1 MRDLSCRCKELPSCF
16 PAAEHEV
23 QCRLK
28 AGSSR
33 GFEMHVNRKRDQ
45 YVWGG
50 FQAGDEVS
58 SWKYTV
64 GIVSFPTGYLDR
76 DIHGLAII

>member
-1 MRDLSCRCKELPSCF
+1 MRDLNCRCKELPSCF
-16 PAAEHEV
+16 PVVEHEM

-33 GFEMHVNRKRDQ
+33 GFEVHVNRKRDIHI
-45 YVWGG
+45 WHG

-64 GIVSFPTGYLDR
+64 GIVSFPTGYSDH
-76 DIHGLAII
+76 DIRGPAIT